1 MGNRSPRLE
10 RNRELRRA
18 ADPSAADARL
28 HRRLPLLQHPCPA
41 VSRHPP
47 AAVVWILCA
56 GGAPDPLRARRPY
69 HRRAAHH
76 VHRPGARPV
85 QDFAPGDLPGD
96 GDGPPARRE
105 TQLTRRRGVQAAIL
119 LAVGLLILYGLLRT
133 VHPSEVVAAMRRAA
147 VGWIVLGELA
157 YLGFILTRSW
167 RWQVILRASAPHA
180 SLGDVTAVTAIGFA
194 LNSVSPFKLGEL
206 LRIGAI
212 APRVKIGVGEAG
224 ATVVVERVLDVLA
237 LLVIAVAAAAISGGG
252 SNSFGLWSGV
262 FVIAAISVAIGVVA
276 YLMVTHPQATLAI
289 IERMATRLPTRVA
302 TFVDTFAESVLKG
315 FASLRSPGRLAAAG
329 ALSIVVWLWIVAG
342 LIAFFRAL
350 TPQLSLSTLVLA
362 CTIFV
367 VSQAVSITPGSVGTY
382 EGFFLL
388 VLSTFGARP
397 PAVVTAVA
405 VLSHVANIAILL
417 AAGAVGALWLR
428 VNRPA
433 LPVGLERPIPS

>member
-1 MGNRSPRLE
+1 
-10 RNRELRRA
+10 
-18 ADPSAADARL
+18 
-28 HRRLPLLQHPCPA
+28 
-41 VSRHPP
+41 
-47 AAVVWILCA
+47 
-56 GGAPDPLRARRPY
+56 
-69 HRRAAHH
+69 
-76 VHRPGARPV
+76 
-85 QDFAPGDLPGD
+85 
-96 GDGPPARRE
+96 
-105 TQLTRRRGVQAAIL
+105 
-119 LAVGLLILYGLLRT
+119 
-133 VHPSEVVAAMRRAA
+133 MRRAA

-180 SLGDVTAVTAIGFA
+180 SLGDATAVTAIGFA

-224 ATVVVERVLDVLA
+224 ATVVVERVFDVLA
-237 LLVIAVAAAAISGGG
+237 LLVIAVAAATISGGR

-289 IERMATRLPTRVA
+289 IQRMATRLPTRVA

-329 ALSIVVWLWIVAG
+329 VLSIVVWLWIVAG

-397 PAVVTAVA
+397 AALVTAVA
-405 VLSHVANIAILL
+405 VLSHVGNMAALL
-417 AAGAVGALWLR
+417 VAGAVGALWLR

>member
-1 MGNRSPRLE
+1 
-10 RNRELRRA
+10 
-18 ADPSAADARL
+18 
-28 HRRLPLLQHPCPA
+28 
-41 VSRHPP
+41 
-47 AAVVWILCA
+47 
-56 GGAPDPLRARRPY
+56 
-69 HRRAAHH
+69 
-76 VHRPGARPV
+76 
-85 QDFAPGDLPGD
+85 
-96 GDGPPARRE
+96 
-105 TQLTRRRGVQAAIL
+105 
-119 LAVGLLILYGLLRT
+119 
-133 VHPSEVVAAMRRAA
+133 MRRAS

-212 APRVKIGVGEAG
+212 APRVRIGVGEAG

-237 LLVIAVAAAAISGGG
+237 LLVIAVAAAAVSGGG

-262 FVIAAISVAIGVVA
+262 FVIAAISVAIGVIA

-289 IERMATRLPTRVA
+289 IDRLAKRLPGRVA
-302 TFVDTFAESVLKG
+302 TFLDTFAESVLKG

-329 ALSIVVWLWIVAG
+329 LLSVVVWLWIVAG

-350 TPQLSLSTLVLA
+350 SPELSLSTLVLA

-397 PAVVTAVA
+397 ASLVTAVA

-433 LPVGLERPIPS
+433 LPVGLERPVPG

>member
-1 MGNRSPRLE
+1 
-10 RNRELRRA
+10 
-18 ADPSAADARL
+18 
-28 HRRLPLLQHPCPA
+28 
-41 VSRHPP
+41 
-47 AAVVWILCA
+47 
-56 GGAPDPLRARRPY
+56 
-69 HRRAAHH
+69 
-76 VHRPGARPV
+76 
-85 QDFAPGDLPGD
+85 
-96 GDGPPARRE
+96 
-105 TQLTRRRGVQAAIL
+105 
-119 LAVGLLILYGLLRT
+119 
-133 VHPSEVVAAMRRAA
+133 MRRAA
-147 VGWIVLGELA
+147 VGWIVLGEFA

>member
-1 MGNRSPRLE
+1 
-10 RNRELRRA
+10 
-18 ADPSAADARL
+18 
-28 HRRLPLLQHPCPA
+28 
-41 VSRHPP
+41 
-47 AAVVWILCA
+47 
-56 GGAPDPLRARRPY
+56 
-69 HRRAAHH
+69 
-76 VHRPGARPV
+76 
-85 QDFAPGDLPGD
+85 
-96 GDGPPARRE
+96 
-105 TQLTRRRGVQAAIL
+105 
-119 LAVGLLILYGLLRT
+119 
-133 VHPSEVVAAMRRAA
+133 MRRAS

-212 APRVKIGVGEAG
+212 APRVRIGVGEAG

-237 LLVIAVAAAAISGGG
+237 LLVIAVAAAAVSGGG

-262 FVIAAISVAIGVVA
+262 FVIAAISVAIGVIA

-289 IERMATRLPTRVA
+289 IDRLAKRLPGRVA
-302 TFVDTFAESVLKG
+302 TFLDTFAESVLKG

-329 ALSIVVWLWIVAG
+329 LLSVVVWLWIVAG

-350 TPQLSLSTLVLA
+350 SPELSLSTLVLA
-362 CTIFV
+362 CSIFV

-397 PAVVTAVA
+397 ASLVTAVA

-433 LPVGLERPIPS
+433 LPVGLERPVPG

>member
-1 MGNRSPRLE
+1 
-10 RNRELRRA
+10 
-18 ADPSAADARL
+18 
-28 HRRLPLLQHPCPA
+28 
-41 VSRHPP
+41 
-47 AAVVWILCA
+47 
-56 GGAPDPLRARRPY
+56 
-69 HRRAAHH
+69 
-76 VHRPGARPV
+76 
-85 QDFAPGDLPGD
+85 
-96 GDGPPARRE
+96 
-105 TQLTRRRGVQAAIL
+105 
-119 LAVGLLILYGLLRT
+119 
-133 VHPSEVVAAMRRAA
+133 MRRAA

>member
-1 MGNRSPRLE
+1 
-10 RNRELRRA
+10 
-18 ADPSAADARL
+18 
-28 HRRLPLLQHPCPA
+28 
-41 VSRHPP
+41 
-47 AAVVWILCA
+47 
-56 GGAPDPLRARRPY
+56 
-69 HRRAAHH
+69 
-76 VHRPGARPV
+76 
-85 QDFAPGDLPGD
+85 
-96 GDGPPARRE
+96 
-105 TQLTRRRGVQAAIL
+105 
-119 LAVGLLILYGLLRT
+119 
-133 VHPSEVVAAMRRAA
+133 MRRAA

-180 SLGDVTAVTAIGFA
+180 SLGDATAVTAIGFA

-237 LLVIAVAAAAISGGG
+237 LVVIAVAAAAISGGG
-252 SNSFGLWSGV
+252 SNSFGLWSGI

-302 TFVDTFAESVLKG
+302 TFVDAFAESVLQG
-315 FASLRSPGRLAAAG
+315 FASLRSRGRLATAG
-329 ALSIVVWLWIVAG
+329 VLSIVVWLWIVAG

-397 PAVVTAVA
+397 PALVTAVA

-428 VNRPA
+428 LNRPA
-433 LPVGLERPIPS
+433 LPVGLERPIPR